1 MNVPLVYQ
9 LFRQEQRWVAM
20 YGRDNRWKHLSGKP
34 TWILDFP
41 IRVVEDHHV
50 DRLDVEV
57 QQCMELTNTNNS
69 IGLITI
75 KRTEKSFILIS
86 FLVTIATD
94 KHPIPSRTRPWKLLA
109 PMVLYLKIWK
119 SRSLPGLFF
128 IYISSIKLIINCA

>member
-1 MNVPLVYQ
+1 MDAPLVYR
-9 LFRQEQRWVAM
+9 LFCQRHCRVAM
-20 YGRDNRWKHLSGKP
+20 YGQDNRWKHLSGKP

-57 QQCMELTNTNNS
+57 WQHMKLTNTNNS

-75 KRTEKSFILIS
+75 QRTEKSFILIS
-86 FLVTIATD
+86 FLVTLATD

-109 PMVLYLKIWK
+109 PMVLCLKAWK
-119 SRSLPGLFF
+119 SRSLPGFSYIIYF
-128 IYISSIKLIINCA
+128 IFI